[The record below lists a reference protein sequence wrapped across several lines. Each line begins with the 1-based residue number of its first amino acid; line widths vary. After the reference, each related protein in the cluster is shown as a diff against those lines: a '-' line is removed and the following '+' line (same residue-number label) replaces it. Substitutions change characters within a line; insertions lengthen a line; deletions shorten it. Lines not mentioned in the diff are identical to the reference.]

1 MHEHKLSDFNPLDL
15 LATAASLQ
23 RPGRETTTDKPSPTL
38 DNSSQLPTMRLDTST
53 RRTRSASNNLSV
65 DNGKQKSKKLESDLK
80 IYKVVVKNELS
91 KMLEEH
97 NYGHPKR
104 NFRYILHDEPFS
116 SVEKETDLK
125 LMDSNCNEYRDCL
138 ESSPQGEATTGSDAS
153 ESLCDNDCSS
163 GLVGN
168 NSDTQDNGNEESL
181 ERMDS
186 SECVENTRNTD
197 TCPSDVNVDSRSGD
211 EDGDGQVP
219 GSVQLGLLETSSKC
233 SGSLKD
239 GIAQT
244 VDGLSE
250 PRAVDRLESCEEEQ
264 GVVDVETVP
273 AEEQQTFSQTSEE
286 QQTSFQTA
294 EEQQTSSQ
302 TAAVQQTSSQ
312 TAEEQQD
319 TNNTL
324 DGFIVSD
331 LCHGC
336 EDPAD
341 TKAHGETSMELSLT
355 NDQPSATAMILPTQ
369 QNPPDMTAVSGNV
382 KKQTII
388 RSLLTGETI
397 VVVQKSQNGSKEV
410 GKFPLMVDSTNV
422 SAGKFV
428 TGNCVVSKER
438 SDISSLQEAL
448 LSRDTRS
455 VSVDKSNTAKVEPML
470 GSKLTEPSDIEI
482 ARQQNRINS
491 EKLKLACKEGADIE
505 SITCTSPDKQLQN
518 SPRLPV
524 ASMVPV
530 SVGQPSKDKLV
541 GVKPSSVH
549 SALLS
554 KLSNGISQRKARG
567 APVLV
572 PSSRLEKFNIGQFA
586 SMSSRKIGLVV
597 QAVPKLQVATGK
609 KTPEKAGTMPK
620 YENAAYQQV
629 IRQFPNLAKSVCK
642 EEDLLKMAVAP
653 DDVLECLPTAVCKT
667 PVEDHVLH
675 DHDYCV
681 RGFPVKG
688 SASLL
693 QGDGRLLDDI
703 DREPKLGRPPKN
715 GDRRKKATKRTL
727 EVLGSRAHSPG
738 EDSAQQILPPSAD
751 RKSNSEL
758 KLEGEVKSVQGKRR
772 SVRQK
777 SGRDSSPSENPDSPD
792 IDGQGDGA
800 KVKIT
805 GAFQDDFVYFINKTS
820 RNRRRASEQP
830 HVPATPVVQASD
842 IYIPHLSDADIAAL
856 KNKTTVAAGSTGQT
870 NITDEDSKVINTIL
884 SMETSLERTETATD
898 GFGFPTPGG
907 DALNGLDLTP
917 EQMDILFSA
926 INGDPSVQKFSQ
938 ENFGLGPEVELPPV
952 PAENVDP
959 GKRIPVSQAGETFS
973 DAGSQLLGNVD
984 NLHMPNMDLI
994 LSSASSLKSNLP
1006 TLDPSE
1012 VQDSISAITS
1022 TSSSVTTLDT
1032 GLEAIP
1038 STVDSTVTTPQ
1049 THEFSVTAVNA
1060 EPKTAPLNGIS
1071 DLALAPFD
1079 KSLDFLGVGDMKA
1092 DLFPEMGL
1100 SQENPAASEANSPWI
1115 VTVSMYWNDLPAIML
1130 GNQPYV
1136 RLVDIYKQI
1145 LPAKDTGILKKRCQ
1159 LLGME
1164 VKNCSEMQRYFLVK
1178 YGRGYNSKSTLVVSK
1193 DDAKRL
1199 IGFYVEPQSR
1209 TAKPEGAVDKM
1220 PGSPLP
1226 ASKFRKPASEVS
1238 CDSTTSGS
1246 VSPGLTKDGN
1256 SSDPPSLTAKKD
1268 KSKRYFICTSRSA

>member
-1 MHEHKLSDFNPLDL
+1 
-15 LATAASLQ
+15 
-23 RPGRETTTDKPSPTL
+23 
-38 DNSSQLPTMRLDTST
+38 
-53 RRTRSASNNLSV
+53 
-65 DNGKQKSKKLESDLK
+65 
-80 IYKVVVKNELS
+80 
-91 KMLEEH
+91 
-97 NYGHPKR
+97 
-104 NFRYILHDEPFS
+104 
-116 SVEKETDLK
+116 
-125 LMDSNCNEYRDCL
+125 
-138 ESSPQGEATTGSDAS
+138 
-153 ESLCDNDCSS
+153 
-163 GLVGN
+163 
-168 NSDTQDNGNEESL
+168 
-181 ERMDS
+181 
-186 SECVENTRNTD
+186 
-197 TCPSDVNVDSRSGD
+197 
-211 EDGDGQVP
+211 
-219 GSVQLGLLETSSKC
+219 
-233 SGSLKD
+233 
-239 GIAQT
+239 
-244 VDGLSE
+244 
-250 PRAVDRLESCEEEQ
+250 
-264 GVVDVETVP
+264 
-273 AEEQQTFSQTSEE
+273 
-286 QQTSFQTA
+286 
-294 EEQQTSSQ
+294 
-302 TAAVQQTSSQ
+302 
-312 TAEEQQD
+312 
-319 TNNTL
+319 
-324 DGFIVSD
+324 
-331 LCHGC
+331 
-336 EDPAD
+336 
-341 TKAHGETSMELSLT
+341 
-355 NDQPSATAMILPTQ
+355 
-369 QNPPDMTAVSGNV
+369 
-382 KKQTII
+382 
-388 RSLLTGETI
+388 
-397 VVVQKSQNGSKEV
+397 
-410 GKFPLMVDSTNV
+410 
-422 SAGKFV
+422 
-428 TGNCVVSKER
+428 
-438 SDISSLQEAL
+438 
-448 LSRDTRS
+448 
-455 VSVDKSNTAKVEPML
+455 
-470 GSKLTEPSDIEI
+470 
-482 ARQQNRINS
+482 
-491 EKLKLACKEGADIE
+491 
-505 SITCTSPDKQLQN
+505 
-518 SPRLPV
+518 
-524 ASMVPV
+524 MVPV
-530 SVGQPSKDKLV
+530 SLGQPSRDKVVCL
-541 GVKPSSVH
+541 KPSSVH

-572 PSSRLEKFNIGQFA
+572 PSSRLEQFNIGQFA

-597 QAVPKLQVATGK
+597 QAVPKLQVAPGRK
-609 KTPEKAGTMPK
+609 APEKVGTMPN

-653 DDVLECLPTAVCKT
+653 DDVLECLPTVVSKT

-727 EVLGSRAHSPG
+727 EGLGSRANSPG
-738 EDSAQQILPPSAD
+738 GDSTQQILPPSAD
-751 RKSNSEL
+751 TKSNPEL
-758 KLEGEVKSVQGKRR
+758 KLEGEVKSVQAKRR
-772 SVRQK
+772 SARQK
-777 SGRDSSPSENPDSPD
+777 SGHDSLPSENPDSPD
-792 IDGQGDGA
+792 IDGHGDGA

-830 HVPATPVVQASD
+830 QVPAAPVVQASD

-856 KNKTTVAAGSTGQT
+856 KNKTAVGSGSTGQT

-884 SMETSLERTETATD
+884 SMETSLERTETTTD
-898 GFGFPTPGG
+898 GFGFATPGG

-938 ENFGLGPEVELPPV
+938 ENFGLGPEVELPQVPV
-952 PAENVDP
+952 ESVDP
-959 GKRIPVSQAGETFS
+959 GKTIPVSQAGENFT
-973 DAGSQLLGNVD
+973 DASSHLLGNVD

-994 LSSASSLKSNLP
+994 LSTTSSLKSNLP

-1012 VQDSISAITS
+1012 VQDSISAIAS
-1022 TSSSVTTLDT
+1022 TSSSVTSLDT
-1032 GLEAIP
+1032 GLETIP
-1038 STVDSTVTTPQ
+1038 STVDSTVMTPQ
-1049 THEFSVTAVNA
+1049 THEFSVTAVSA
-1060 EPKTAPLNGIS
+1060 EPKPAPLNGMS
-1071 DLALAPFD
+1071 DLALPPFD
-1079 KSLDFLGVGDMKA
+1079 KSLDFLGVGDMKT

-1100 SQENPAASEANSPWI
+1100 SQENSATSEANSPWI

-1209 TAKPEGAVDKM
+1209 TAKPEGAVEKM

-1226 ASKFRKPASEVS
+1226 APKFRKPASEAS

-1268 KSKRYFICTSRSA
+1268 KPKSASPRTPSKRRMVSSPAGESVSKRLRHKKINFRSMLQGIKREDEVMEGESPLSPAMPSDLAPQSEGEACPANIQTDPCMPSRRRSRSQSDSIDKTLPPQTEASPVLGRSGDKIIPVRLRSYGSRANLKSPRSHSFGLLKPCSLRQYNLLGKQLRRVKGSFPTNGTLQNVLKKRQLNGTLPVSPIKPGDMKTGVPEVDVKQLRSELSPLAEDRPIQGNLNSSGVSLRRGSSRRRVVASSAAGNRVRSSGRKRKLKQLYPIENYSYTKKARKEAGNGTVCVQPTPLETSRHLRGRPIVPVRTSPRKKRVDMNAHIEADGHVVATSRSTSEDEENRPKNVITLTNGPEFETFTALTGDFSV